1 MDENEHRDI
10 TISPMDEYMKALD
23 DYSYPYES
31 PLGGLDIGDITI
43 DTSYFSNLGSSGS
56 NTISITGG
64 ATANTVLSSSGSG
77 TSWASSNHYGTGS
90 GLHVDSDAH
99 FEGDIMWQGRSLGK
113 MLEKIESRL
122 AILTPDS
129 EKLEHFAALKKAY
142 DHYKALEALCEL
154 PKEEDDED
162 IQ

>member
-1 MDENEHRDI
+1 MSDGKDDI
-10 TISPMDEYMKALD
+10 TIGSY
-23 DYSYPYES
+23 DYSEYNIDTDY
-31 PLGGLDIGDITI
+31 LDMSDLNIGDITI
-43 DTSYFSNLGSSGS
+43 DSSYYSTVLGSSGS

-64 ATANTVLSSSGSG
+64 GGNATLSSNGASWATASPAYS
-77 TSWASSNHYGTGS
+77 TGS

-99 FEGDIMWQGRSLGK
+99 FEGDIKWQGRSLGK
-113 MLEKIESRL
+113 MMEKIESRL

-154 PKEEDDED
+154 PKEDEDED

>member
-1 MDENEHRDI
+1 MSDGKDDI
-10 TISPMDEYMKALD
+10 TIGSY
-23 DYSYPYES
+23 DYSEYNIDTDY
-31 PLGGLDIGDITI
+31 LDMSDLNIGDITI
-43 DTSYFSNLGSSGS
+43 DTSYYSALGSSGS

-64 ATANTVLSSSGSG
+64 TGSNTVIGSNG
-77 TSWASSNHYGTGS
+77 TSWASSNHYGTG
-90 GLHVDSDAH
+90 GGINVDGDAH
-99 FEGDIMWQGRSLGK
+99 FEGDITWQGRSLGK
-113 MLEKIESRL
+113 MMEKIESRL

-154 PKEEDDED
+154 PKEDEDED